1 LITVRDQR
9 ILIDV
14 IYKGYAEGVLKPIL
28 DSQPPFDWVDL
39 ILATHEHHDH
49 FDPELV
55 LKYLQNNPE
64 TVFASTPNA
73 VDAILALDSSMQTR
87 LTAIELKAGEREQ
100 LTLADIDLEV
110 IHLSHGMPGILNLG
124 FIITFEEATF
134 FHMGDM
140 DPAVVSV
147 SDLQAYGLPGKQI
160 DIAFVHEYL
169 LSEEA
174 FHDHITEGIQAR
186 HLIPMHFGMQPS
198 VEFESIFPNII
209 MLEEAYASWT
219 MP

>member
-1 LITVRDQR
+1 MITVGDQR

-14 IYKGYAEGVLKPIL
+14 IYAGYPEGVLKPIL
-28 DSQPPFDWVDL
+28 DSQPPFDGVDL

-55 LKYLQNNPE
+55 LRYLQNNPE

-73 VDAILALDSSMQTR
+73 VKAILALDNSMQTR
-87 LTAIELKAGEREQ
+87 LTAIELEAGGQEK
-100 LTLADIDLEV
+100 LTLAGIDLEV
-110 IHLSHGMPGILNLG
+110 IQLSHGVTDVDNLG
-124 FIITFEEATF
+124 FIITFEEAKL

-140 DPAVVSV
+140 DPAVISV
-147 SDLQAYGLPGKQI
+147 SDLKDFSLPGKQI
-160 DIAFVHEYL
+160 DIAFAHEYL

-174 FHDHITEGIQAR
+174 FHAHVSDGIQAKY
-186 HLIPMHFGMQPS
+186 LIPMHFGLQPS
-198 VEFESIFPNII
+198 VDLESIFSTII
-209 MLEEAYASWT
+209 ILDEPYESWV